1 MCGIAGVLRL
11 RDGPVSTDRLHAM
24 AAAIAHR
31 GPDDEGYYVD
41 GPIGFGFRRLSI
53 MDLTGGHQP
62 MTSSD
67 GWVTTMVN
75 GEVYNFGELRLELER
90 HGHLFRTECDSEVV
104 LHGYRQWGD
113 GVLNRLNGMY
123 AIAVWDGREQRLLL
137 ARDRAGVKFLY
148 YRLDGDE
155 LVFGS
160 ELRAVLA
167 GCPGRPTLDPVA
179 LNLFLRYRYTPSPL
193 TVYSGVN
200 KLAAGTR
207 LVVTGGKVDV
217 QPYWDYDPAPPT
229 PAPPPARARQE
240 LLELYAT
247 AVRRQLM
254 SDVPVG
260 LLLSGG
266 VDSALL
272 LALMSE
278 HAPGW
283 RTYSVGY
290 GDAHTGD
297 ELAAAAA
304 TARLFGAKHTEVR
317 LDRAAFEAGL
327 SAVVDSLEEPIAT
340 ASMVALHDVCAR
352 ASQDVKVALIGQGPD
367 ELLGGYT
374 RHLGLRYGAAW
385 RALPAP
391 VQALTGSALRR
402 LPRVEAVHR
411 GLFALGVADPMR
423 RYQQV
428 FSLLPASVVD
438 GLFAPDVLP
447 PAAGDAILDCWAEFA
462 GHLATD
468 GDELAAFQRLEV
480 RSSLPDELLLA
491 ADKLGMRHSLE
502 LRVPY
507 LDHEVIEYAGRLP
520 ASLKIRR
527 GNRKWLHKQL
537 CREYLPAEI
546 VRRPKRAFASDVV
559 DRWYRD
565 SSSGKLRDTL
575 LADDALVY
583 RFLRPERVR
592 RLVADHHAGRRNHHK
607 VIFSLVVLEEWL
619 RRTGAVLS
627 VWWLST
633 SDSLP
638 AVVSAT
644 L

>member
-11 RDGPVSTDRLHAM
+11 RDGLVRSDRLHTM

-53 MDLTGGHQP
+53 MDLAGGHQP

-67 GWVTTMVN
+67 GCITTMVN
-75 GEVYNFGELRLELER
+75 GELYNFRELRLELER
-90 HGHLFRTECDSEVV
+90 HGHIFRTECDSEVV

-113 GVLNRLNGMY
+113 GVLDRLNGMY
-123 AIAVWDGREQRLLL
+123 AIAVWDGREQRLML

-167 GCPGRPTLDPVA
+167 GCPGQPVLDPVA

-193 TVYSGVN
+193 TVYAGVH

-207 LVVTGGKVDV
+207 LVVADGKMDV
-217 QPYWDYDPAPPT
+217 QPYWDYDSTPPVLAPT
-229 PAPPPARARQE
+229 PAQARRE
-240 LLELYAT
+240 LLDLYVT

-278 HAPGW
+278 RASGW

-290 GDAHTGD
+290 GDSHAGD

-374 RHLGLRYGAAW
+374 RHLGVRYGAAW
-385 RALPAP
+385 RALPAT
-391 VQALTGSALRR
+391 VQALIGSALRR
-402 LPRVEAVHR
+402 LPRAEAIHR
-411 GLFALGVADPMR
+411 GLFALDVADPMR
-423 RYQQV
+423 RHQQV
-428 FSLLPASVVD
+428 FSLLPASAVD
-438 GLFAPDVLP
+438 RLFLADVLP
-447 PAAGDAILDCWAEFA
+447 PAAGDAILDCWSDSMRHSTT
-462 GHLATD
+462 GS
-468 GDELAAFQRLEV
+468 DELAAFQRLEI

-507 LDHEVIEYAGRLP
+507 LDHDVIEYAGRLP

-527 GNRKWLHKQL
+527 GSRKWLHKQL
-537 CREYLPAEI
+537 CREYLPAAI

-583 RFLRPERVR
+583 RFLSPERVR
-592 RLVADHHAGRRNHHK
+592 RLVEDHHAGRRNHHK

-619 RRTGAVLS
+619 RRTGAVLG
-627 VWWLST
+627 VWWLSSCDNLAAT
-633 SDSLP
+633 
-638 AVVSAT
+638 VSAAI
-644 L
+644 

>member
-11 RDGPVSTDRLHAM
+11 RDRLVSPDRLHAM

-41 GPIGFGFRRLSI
+41 GPVGFGFRRLSI

-67 GWVTTMVN
+67 DCVTTMVN
-75 GEVYNFGELRLELER
+75 GEVYNFRELRLELER
-90 HGHLFRTECDSEVV
+90 HGHVFRTKCDSEVV

-113 GVLNRLNGMY
+113 GVLDRLNGIY
-123 AIAVWDGREQRLLL
+123 AIAIWDGREQRLLL

-167 GCPGRPTLDPVA
+167 GCPGRATLDPVA
-179 LNLFLRYRYTPSPL
+179 LNLFLRYRYTPSPR

-207 LVVTGGKVDV
+207 LVVTDGKVDV
-217 QPYWDYDPAPPT
+217 QPYWDFDPTPTAPAP
-229 PAPPPARARQE
+229 APERAGRE
-240 LLELYAT
+240 LLDLYAT
-247 AVRRQLM
+247 AVRRQLI

-278 HAPGW
+278 HGTGW
-283 RTYSVGY
+283 STYSVGY
-290 GDAHTGD
+290 GGHAGD

-340 ASMVALHDVCAR
+340 ASTVALHDVCAR

-374 RHLGLRYGAAW
+374 RHLGVRYGAAW

-391 VQALTGSALRR
+391 VRALTGSALRR

-428 FSLLPASVVD
+428 FSLLPASAVD

-447 PAAGDAILDCWAEFA
+447 PAAGDAILESWADSA
-462 GHLATD
+462 GHVAAAS
-468 GDELAAFQRLEV
+468 DELAAFQHLEI

-527 GNRKWLHKQL
+527 GSRKWLHKQL
-537 CREYLPAEI
+537 CRKYLPAEI

-565 SSSGKLRDTL
+565 SLSGTLRDTL
-575 LADDALVY
+575 LAGDGLVY
-583 RFLRPERVR
+583 RFLRPQRVR
-592 RLVADHHAGRRNHHK
+592 QLVEDHHAGRRNHHK
-607 VIFSLVVLEEWL
+607 VIFSLVVLEKWL
-619 RRTGAVLS
+619 RLTGA
-627 VWWLST
+627 
-633 SDSLP
+633 
-638 AVVSAT
+638 T